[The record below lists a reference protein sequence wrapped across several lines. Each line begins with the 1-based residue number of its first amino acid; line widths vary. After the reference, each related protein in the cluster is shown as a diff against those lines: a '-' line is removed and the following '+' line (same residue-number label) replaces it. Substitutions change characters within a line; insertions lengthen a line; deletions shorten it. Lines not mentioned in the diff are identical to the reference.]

1 MRISLDSLKE
11 GQSAK
16 VEAILLD
23 EKKQAKVSHLGLVK
37 NAYIQKKYSS
47 MMGNPVAYQIY
58 GTVFALRNEDAK
70 HIEVEL

>member
-1 MRISLDSLKE
+1 
-11 GQSAK
+11 
-16 VEAILLD
+16 
-23 EKKQAKVSHLGLVK
+23 KKQAKVSHLGLVK
-37 NAYIQKKYSS
+37 NAYIQKKHSS